1 MLLTYGHLDSAWAH
15 RLVHPIFIWFLWPIY
30 SLLKVRICLLVHL
43 LVLHSRAT
51 LNNLIWTPNTNLA
64 LHIFFFHVFKDS
76 FQAFKLWFFL
86 HFLVK
91 HVGFIQLSSYIQQNF
106 HFQDNF
112 SQFAYNLL
120 KSIGQSEYNI
130 PVWDM

>member
-1 MLLTYGHLDSAWAH
+1 MLLTYGHLDSAWAQG
-15 RLVHPIFIWFLWPIY
+15 LVHSIFIWFLWPIY
-30 SLLKVRICLLVHL
+30 FLFKVQICLLVHL
-43 LVLHSRAT
+43 LILHSRAT

-64 LHIFFFHVFKDS
+64 LHIFFFTYLRIVFKPFNYD
-76 FQAFKLWFFL
+76 FFL

-91 HVGFIQLSSYIQQNF
+91 HVGFIQLSSYIQWNF

-130 PVWDM
+130 TVWDM